1 MRKLITAAACSAI
14 ALSLLSGCSSQDYDR
29 GVKLFEK
36 GEYDESAEIFSD
48 LGDYEDSEEMLA
60 KCEREIMLRD
70 YAEVI
75 ELLDGT
81 WYANGG
87 TEAAMYCYDFD
98 GASVAVR
105 RIDNDV
111 KDAESSLLSLPT
123 VSDKKIRQLRID
135 DSKISFYDGGD
146 EVESHPYA
154 IEDGKLVLDEGMT
167 LSEADVIEGLT
178 GTWTGCAWNSV
189 LGETVKVQ
197 HSYEVAPDHITY
209 ENANAG
215 SPLAGLEE
223 GEYFYYGPVTHS
235 YDLSDGIID
244 FQYGKTSYSSTEINM
259 SGIRFNIIDGQPT
272 LFHKTTKLE
281 RIEKLPGQDGYSF

>member
-1 MRKLITAAACSAI
+1 MRKLIAAATCSAI

-29 GVKLFEK
+29 GVKLFEEGK
-36 GEYDESAEIFSD
+36 YDESAEIFSD

-70 YAEVI
+70 HADVI

-87 TEAAMYCYDFD
+87 TEATVYCYNFD
-98 GASVAVR
+98 GASVTVR

-111 KDAESSLLSLPT
+111 KDAKSPILPHPT
-123 VSDKKIRQLRID
+123 VSDKKSRQLRID

-167 LSEADVIEGLT
+167 LSETDVIEGLT
-178 GTWTGCAWNSV
+178 GAWTGLTLSST

-197 HSYEVAPDHITY
+197 HSYEVTPDHITY

-215 SPLAGLEE
+215 LSLAGLEA
-223 GEYFYYGPVTHS
+223 GGYFYYGPVTYD
-235 YDLSDGIID
+235 YDLSDGFIN
-244 FQYGKTSYSSTEINM
+244 FHYGKISYSSAEVAM
-259 SGIRFNIIDGQPT
+259 SCIRFNIIDGQPT
-272 LFHKTTKLE
+272 LFHETTKLE